1 LRKRARTS
9 RSRWTDPLSF
19 GVVVMKQGG
28 LDCSFAFHKAAVGVE
43 RRIAGGGV
51 GLGAPARSS
60 HGLFLFLCHASM

>member
-1 LRKRARTS
+1 
-9 RSRWTDPLSF
+9 
-19 GVVVMKQGG
+19 MKQGD